1 MIKLILH
8 GCNGKMGRVIASAA
22 AADDEIEIVAGVD
35 RYPDS
40 EESSFPVYQEL
51 SLVRE
56 QADVI
61 LDFSIPA
68 TLPGLLEYVDQ
79 ASIPLVIATTG
90 FSSSGLEE
98 IEKQSKKTAVFR
110 AANMSVGINLMYELI
125 QRAASVFGDG
135 FDIEIMEKHHN
146 QKIDAPSGTAYALA
160 DAVNEVFLRSKH
172 YSYGRHSKNDKRSIN
187 EIGIHAV
194 RGGTIAGEHTVMFA
208 GQDEI
213 LEITHS
219 AHSKQVFA
227 LGALTAVKYMAGK
240 KTGLYD
246 MADAL
251 LYQDAVTNIYTN
263 NEQVMVTVNR
273 LPDEPSLIADIFGN
287 LAMQGINID
296 IISQTA
302 PVDNHI
308 SLSFTLPHQ
317 NLMHAVDAIAGVEK
331 TNPEVQTHVFKD
343 ITQLSVEGS
352 GMERQSGVAAR
363 VFETMAKQ
371 GIRIKL
377 ITTSETK
384 ISLVIHQRDEKA
396 ASEAIIAAFRL

>member
-22 AADDEIEIVAGVD
+22 AADKEIEIVAGVD
-35 RYPDS
+35 RYPGS
-40 EESSFPVYQEL
+40 HKSPFPVYQDL
-51 SLVRE
+51 SLVKE
-56 QADVI
+56 KADVI
-61 LDFSIPA
+61 LDFSVSA
-68 TLPGLLEYVDQ
+68 ALPRLLEFVDQ

-90 FSSSGLEE
+90 LSASDFEQ

-110 AANMSVGINLMYELI
+110 AANLSVGINLMYELI
-125 QRAASVFGDG
+125 QRAAAVLGDR
-135 FDIEIMEKHHN
+135 FDIEIVEKHHN

-160 DAVNEVFLRSKH
+160 DAVNQVFLRSKH

-213 LEITHS
+213 LEVTHS
-219 AHSKQVFA
+219 AHSRQVFA
-227 LGALTAVKYMAGK
+227 LGALTAAKYMAGK
-240 KTGLYD
+240 QTGLYD
-246 MADAL
+246 MTDVL
-251 LYQDAVTNIYTN
+251 LDKDAVTHIYTN

-273 LPDEPSLIADIFGN
+273 LPYKPVLIAELFGS
-287 LAMQGINID
+287 LAKQGINID
-296 IISQTA
+296 MISQTA
-302 PVDNHI
+302 PVDDHI
-308 SLSFTLPHQ
+308 NLSFTLPGQ
-317 NLMHAVDAIAGVEK
+317 NLKQAVDTIAEVE
-331 TNPEVQTHVFKD
+331 TSNPEIQTDVFEN
-343 ITQLSVEGS
+343 ITQLSVEGP

-363 VFETMAKQ
+363 VFEVLAKQ
-371 GIRIKL
+371 GIGIKL

-384 ISLVIHQRDEKA
+384 ISLVIPRRDEKA